1 MPTGA
6 GQVRQV
12 TETGRDVLSG
22 RVTRCVLNILAHSSP
37 DNCVSWEQLSCG
49 VIDCGHLGK
58 CSCQRCSF
66 SNEPE
71 ISRFKSDCVGLNF
84 EPLLEGLLRET
95 ALGGSSVVICQ
106 GSSLDW
112 KGSHLLQ
119 PPAIPRERWGL
130 TSQRG
135 SPLTGA
141 CFSVW
146 EHGPGGAPGARGGE
160 EISSRGAVSRL

>member
-112 KGSHLLQ
+112 KGVPFASASSHPQGEVGTHLSARLSTDRRLLFSVGTW
-119 PPAIPRERWGL
+119 PG
-130 TSQRG
+130 RG
-135 SPLTGA
+135 SGCSWWRRNL
-141 CFSVW
+141 
-146 EHGPGGAPGARGGE
+146 
-160 EISSRGAVSRL
+160 